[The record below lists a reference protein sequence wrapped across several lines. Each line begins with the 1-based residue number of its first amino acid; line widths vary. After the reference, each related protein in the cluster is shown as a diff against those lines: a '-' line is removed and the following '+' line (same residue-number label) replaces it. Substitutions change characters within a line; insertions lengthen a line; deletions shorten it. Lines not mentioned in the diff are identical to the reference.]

1 MKTLRIIVS
10 AILFLYM
17 GNTFSQLP
25 SEISSSKDISIES
38 PILNETREITVSLPD
53 NYNRTDNSYP
63 VLYLL
68 DGRTHL
74 RHATSA
80 ADFLSVRGVV
90 PNMIVVSVHNVD
102 RNRDFS
108 PVYDKSVP
116 TSGGGEQFLG
126 FMADELIPYM
136 DENFRT
142 SGFNIL
148 MGHSFGGTFAVYSL
162 LARPSV
168 FEGYIAVSP
177 YLHYADSYLV
187 KKADK
192 ELKPFDEEK
201 YFYMTV
207 GDEPSYFD
215 PLSKFSS
222 YMKEKTGNS
231 VDFKY
236 LVMKSE
242 NHGTIPYLSLFSGLK
257 HIFSD
262 WPLPPKEFQEGL
274 SSIDA
279 HYSRV
284 SSKYGF
290 KVQTPEPVINTLG
303 YTYLQKN
310 EINKA
315 ISVFKENVKRYPGS
329 ANVYDSLGE
338 ALENNSQFKQAEKN
352 YRKAYEL
359 GLELNDV
366 NTPVYKKNLE
376 RMQQK

>member
-1 MKTLRIIVS
+1 
-10 AILFLYM
+10 
-17 GNTFSQLP
+17 
-25 SEISSSKDISIES
+25 
-38 PILNETREITVSLPD
+38 
-53 NYNRTDNSYP
+53 
-63 VLYLL
+63 L

-80 ADFLSVRGVV
+80 VDFLSTRGVV
-90 PNMIVVSVHNVD
+90 PEMIVVSVHNVD

-108 PVYDKSVP
+108 PVYDESVP
-116 TSGGGEQFLG
+116 TSGGGEKFLG
-126 FMADELIPYM
+126 FMADELIPCIN
-136 DENFRT
+136 ENFRT

-162 LARPSV
+162 LTRPGV
-168 FEGYIAVSP
+168 FDGYIAVSP

-187 KKADK
+187 KKAEK

-207 GDEPSYFD
+207 GDEPPYFD
-215 PLSKFSS
+215 PLSKFST
-222 YMKEKTGNS
+222 YMKEKTGTT

-236 LVMKSE
+236 VIMKSE
-242 NHGTIPYLSLFSGLK
+242 NHGTIPYLTLFSGLK
-257 HIFSD
+257 HIFSS
-262 WPLPPKEFQEGL
+262 WPLPQNEFQEGL

-279 HYSRV
+279 HYSMV
-284 SSKYGF
+284 TLKFGY
-290 KVQTPEPVINTLG
+290 KMETPEAVINRLG
-303 YTYLQKN
+303 YAHLQNN
-310 EINKA
+310 EIDKA

-352 YRKAYEL
+352 YQKAYEL
-359 GLELNDV
+359 GIKHYDV

-376 RMQQK
+376 RMQNK